1 MRGVSKAVH
10 KPNLTFANLK
20 LCNSERNG
28 ASGDF
33 CVDLD
38 NQSLSCQLCF
48 SGELG
53 RDFRCIKYSFETMYN
68 QSTGACLKDAHFPI
82 ISPPPQEFLIYSILI

>member
-1 MRGVSKAVH
+1 MR

-33 CVDLD
+33 YVDLD
-38 NQSLSCQLCF
+38 NQSLSCQPSF
-48 SGELG
+48 SGELC
-53 RDFRCIKYSFETMYN
+53 RDFIYMKYSFETMCS
-68 QSTGACLKDAHFPI
+68 QSTGAV
-82 ISPPPQEFLIYSILI
+82 

>member
-1 MRGVSKAVH
+1 MH
-10 KPNLTFANLK
+10 KPNLTFTNLK

-33 CVDLD
+33 YIDLD
-38 NQSLSCQLCF
+38 NQSLSCQLRF

-53 RDFRCIKYSFETMYN
+53 RDFRYIKYSFETMYS
-68 QSTGACLKDAHFPI
+68 QSTGDCLKDAHFLI
-82 ISPPPQEFLIYSILI
+82 ISPPPQDFFIYSVLI